1 MRERLAQSLHN
12 AVWLTLGIEQQDYRV
27 QRPWSATLAQQSQSA
42 VPLDAGTRIVEVF
55 DRPELAR
62 QLLILGEP
70 GAGKTTIMLEL
81 AQDLLQ
87 RAMADKAEPIPVL
100 IDLSSWKNPEQPFF
114 VWLVQRGKSFP
125 ALQ

>member
-1 MRERLAQSLHN
+1 VRERLAQSLHN